1 MARAVPDPARS
12 PPQLPLRIGWK
23 ELVDLPEL
31 GLRRLK
37 GKIDTGARTSTLH
50 VRSLVYL
57 PSPAGGGADGPG
69 DAIGSRTAEVTL
81 APDRRDPSLLVT
93 ARVQVLR
100 QVEVRDSGGHL
111 ELRPLIATELVLGPV
126 HKRIFVTLSDRS
138 GMLFRMILGRKALEG
153 DFVVDPA
160 CKYLL
165 RAWHRRRAGGRP

>member
-1 MARAVPDPARS
+1 MPR
-12 PPQLPLRIGWK
+12 PPRESLTPPFRIGWK
-23 ELVDLPEL
+23 EFVDLPEL

-50 VRSLVYL
+50 VRAVVYL
-57 PSPAGGGADGPG
+57 EDLAEGADGG
-69 DAIGSRTAEVTL
+69 RAAEITL

-126 HKRIFVTLSDRS
+126 RKRIFVTLSDRS
-138 GMLFRMILGRKALEG
+138 GMLFRMILGRKAVEG

-165 RAWHRRRAGGRP
+165 RSWHRRRAESPRR